1 MNTQVNTGAPKASV
15 SRTRDEL
22 RLRILR
28 LIEQHPEMSQREIA
42 RELGVSLGGV
52 NYALKALI
60 ERGFVKAGNLGRSE
74 NKAAYLYLLTPA
86 GLSQKTALA
95 ARFLN
100 RKLEEYEALKQEI
113 KSLKREVG
121 LANGMGSDEGSYRA
135 FNSNFE
141 KK

>member
-1 MNTQVNTGAPKASV
+1 MNGQANTGAAKASE
-15 SRTRDEL
+15 SSSRDEL

-28 LIEQHPEMSQREIA
+28 LLEKHPEMSQREIA

-60 ERGFVKAGNLGRSE
+60 ERGFVKAGNFGRSE

-86 GLSQKTALA
+86 GLSQKGALA

-100 RKLEEYEALKQEI
+100 RKLEEYEALEQEI

-121 LANGMGSDEGSYRA
+121 VGKGAGS
-135 FNSNFE
+135 
-141 KK
+141 